1 MSDNSLNL
9 VPLEIAR
16 PSQYG
21 LDTLGNQ
28 LKRSKNLDE
37 AFEKMKKANKIEFS
51 HSDLLSSPSLKVIEK
66 KSNQNSAYGTPLQ
79 KETRISL
86 FKQESQK
93 SFF

>member
-1 MSDNSLNL
+1 
-9 VPLEIAR
+9 
-16 PSQYG
+16 
-21 LDTLGNQ
+21 
-28 LKRSKNLDE
+28 
-37 AFEKMKKANKIEFS
+37 MKKANKIEFS

-66 KSNQNSAYGTPLQ
+66 QSNQNSAYGTPLQ